1 MTEAEVIELA
11 ATCAANSFA
20 AFTIY
25 ISFTFGFLATAF
37 FVGSKLT
44 RFQALAAT
52 GMYLVTAGT
61 MASAAVIWLQGVF
74 LVLNSQNTVLDALP
88 LMNGSVWVV
97 VISMITTVGMLVSLY
112 FMWDVMHRKTE

>member
-61 MASAAVIWLQGVF
+61 MALAVVIWLQGLF